1 MALDTFAAAGIEIAG
16 CYNMCHTQTLA
27 RSPEGYIIRC
37 AECNRIQLAFGVA
50 AVTLKPHQFHRLKE
64 YADLELQYKCSI
76 PVEPDQKCISL
87 PVNHSLMLCL
97 SYNELTALTDLLD
110 QAAALMAVYAM
121 LA

>member
-1 MALDTFAAAGIEIAG
+1 
-16 CYNMCHTQTLA
+16 MCNTQTLA
-27 RSPEGYIIRC
+27 RSFEGYIIRC

-64 YADLELQYKCSI
+64 YADLESQYRQTI
-76 PVEPDQKCISL
+76 PADPDQKCISI

-97 SYNELTALTDLLD
+97 SYHELAALTDLLD
-110 QAAALMAVYAM
+110 QAAALMAVYEM